1 MSIKKKKKVIK
12 FRKGTLKTL
21 YKCKKKKKKKKKDC
35 TMPRIQRPGNVPA
48 NDQVNGE
55 KTRIIMKA
63 AMTTL
68 NQLQYVLQCS
78 A

>member
-1 MSIKKKKKVIK
+1 MSIKKKKKKVIK

-21 YKCKKKKKKKKKDC
+21 YKCKKKKKKERDC
-35 TMPRIQRPGNVPA
+35 TMPRIQRPGNIPA

-55 KTRIIMKA
+55 KTRIMMKA

-68 NQLQYVLQCS
+68 NQLQ
-78 A
+78 